1 MLEILTWLWMLSSFA
16 SDKLRRSMPNLAR
29 MPSTPTINSNAGFA
43 SSPVTVRNSQSFD
56 SNLHGASNGISR
68 MQSCSKY
75 LCSLA
80 ARKES
85 IEWWNHWSSALWKIK
100 ADCVPFAPDFN
111 IAQDFQSFYFGKQ
124 TLPILLCSTESFIAS
139 FFFFFAHSFCANFR
153 TKIIT
158 IISGSSTVEAPIMQ
172 LIRIS
177 LQF

>member
-1 MLEILTWLWMLSSFA
+1 MLSSFA

-85 IEWWNHWSSALWKIK
+85 IEW
-100 ADCVPFAPDFN
+100 
-111 IAQDFQSFYFGKQ
+111 
-124 TLPILLCSTESFIAS
+124 
-139 FFFFFAHSFCANFR
+139 
-153 TKIIT
+153 
-158 IISGSSTVEAPIMQ
+158 
-172 LIRIS
+172 
-177 LQF
+177 